1 MRESA
6 GDVYGW
12 PIKRLF
18 FVLVACAS
26 SMLASPVNTTLVLSE
41 QREPS
46 CQPEVSQREGAGVKR
61 TGLGAVYADGGCPE
75 AALFER
81 TFFSF
86 ASLSAARCADM
97 ELGCSAIP
105 SRLLACGSEDSEQAR
120 LGSEMSCSG
129 AMAEL
134 EDERDEPDLVDMA
147 QGNVVCSRGLK
158 RGCGRVC

>member
-1 MRESA
+1 M
-6 GDVYGW
+6 
-12 PIKRLF
+12 
-18 FVLVACAS
+18 LV
-26 SMLASPVNTTLVLSE
+26 SE

-75 AALFER
+75 AALFES
-81 TFFSF
+81 TFFSCRGVSVSGGLETCRALGRTF

-97 ELGCSAIP
+97 ELGCSAMP

-120 LGSEMSCSG
+120 LGSEMSCSW

-134 EDERDEPDLVDMA
+134 EDERDEPDLVDMT
-147 QGNVVCSRGLK
+147 QGDVVCSGR
-158 RGCGRVC
+158 RVC